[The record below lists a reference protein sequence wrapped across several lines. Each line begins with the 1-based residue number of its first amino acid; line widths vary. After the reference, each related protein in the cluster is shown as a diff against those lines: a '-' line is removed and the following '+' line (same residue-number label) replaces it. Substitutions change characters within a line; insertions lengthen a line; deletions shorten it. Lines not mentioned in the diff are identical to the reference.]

1 MCVKKRETECV
12 CESKRHNGV
21 RLLASRSNPSVCR
34 YVCDSCTRHTSEC
47 VFIHACTLEGCLF
60 GVSVCV
66 CSRACG
72 SRMCVC
78 VCVLS
83 NIVTLVYA
91 ASVCL
96 QLSHCDR
103 ERVREVE
110 YRESDNT
117 KE

>member
-1 MCVKKRETECV
+1 MRARDTTVLGCWRHALTLLCVAMFVIPALGTRRSVCLSTHVHSRVVFPVCLCV
-12 CESKRHNGV
+12 CAVEHV
-21 RLLASRSNPSVCR
+21 AV
-34 YVCDSCTRHTSEC
+34 E
-47 VFIHACTLEGCLF
+47 
-60 GVSVCV
+60 
-66 CSRACG
+66 
-72 SRMCVC
+72 CVC

>member
-1 MCVKKRETECV
+1 M
-12 CESKRHNGV
+12 SV
-21 RLLASRSNPSVCR
+21 RL
-34 YVCDSCTRHTSEC
+34 
-47 VFIHACTLEGCLF
+47 FIHTFTLEGCLS
-60 GVSVCV
+60 GVSACVCESV
-66 CSRACG
+66 CACVCPHLPFFFSVCLCSRACG
-72 SRMCVC
+72 RRICVC

-103 ERVREVE
+103 ERKREVE